1 MLMIILKMRLLNQLI
16 MCVFLEHKLYLR
28 AHEHLPN
35 ALPSLHN
42 RYRVSQLPPS
52 ALFWDRSYIVLH
64 LRSRIHPK
72 PMIRS
77 SLITFSPVTHFFTTL
92 STFLAQRLISR
103 RQKNLKCHRT
113 KALVYKGKIQD
124 GEQLRSTNQNTY
136 LNSRYLQFLAF
147 FTSTAGRHEEKL
159 WSEFRIAMFCGECEQ
174 KWPITTPGRVSEL
187 QFLFFSKKWRT

>member
-1 MLMIILKMRLLNQLI
+1 MLVIILKMRLLNQFIL
-16 MCVFLEHKLYLR
+16 CVFLEHKLYLR

-42 RYRVSQLPPS
+42 RYRVSQLPPP

-77 SLITFSPVTHFFTTL
+77 SLITFSTVTHFFTTL

-103 RQKNLKCHRT
+103 RHKNWNVTERKHSCTNGKSKMADNYEVQIKTHIQTLDT
-113 KALVYKGKIQD
+113 YNFSPSSPALLVAMKRNFD
-124 GEQLRSTNQNTY
+124 
-136 LNSRYLQFLAF
+136 LNSGSQCFVGNVSRN
-147 FTSTAGRHEEKL
+147 
-159 WSEFRIAMFCGECEQ
+159 EQ
-174 KWPITTPGRVSEL
+174 
-187 QFLFFSKKWRT
+187 